1 LRRLALLAALVFAAA
16 ACSNSDPVKV
26 PNNPP
31 PVSTTTIQFS
41 TYIGKD
47 LADLARDVALDAAG
61 NTYVVGGALSTDL
74 LPGSP
79 VRAYGGN
86 AKEDAFVAKLDTNGQ
101 VVWWTFLGGPGPDRG
116 FAVDIDP
123 NGDVVIGGSAAKD
136 FPVTPGALLTTF
148 QGGAGDCD
156 PSQLPTTTT
165 TVVPASAKCD
175 VSTTDPARD
184 GFVAKLSGATGALVW
199 STYFGSGRFEAN
211 TYVQEAFCTTT
222 GEYTT
227 DDAIVDFNDDAD
239 PRTSVVRD
247 VAVDPQTGEI
257 YLTFSVRS
265 SLAFFPD
272 PDLVRD
278 TANTD
283 PAKRCNVLTDGTARA
298 SVIRNLPAVILAAL
312 QNGDQPNTPAL
323 DTALGSATDGIL
335 AKLAPDGASLPW
347 ATFIGGRGEESD
359 VVLVKLDSQGNPV
372 ILLATASTTAN
383 TAGGNRV
390 TQQDPVTK
398 AVVATEPIVENA
410 FGLSFGGVSDFYIA
424 KYALNG
430 PLIWA
435 TYVGGGS
442 SEIVEGA
449 SLALLADDS
458 VVVAGGTNS
467 SNFFTPGAFDT
478 TYNGGAGVDFFSA
491 DCGIAVVAPNASSL
505 QAATYYGGA
514 SGDGCSAVAVDSRD
528 RIYVTGG
535 TSSLDMPIRSGPFQ
549 TTRPGARSAFLG
561 VFDTDLATLLYSGY
575 FGGTGLGNS
584 WSMSLRSDAAS
595 SGRVVFVGVS
605 EAGYPLTPAPGTP
618 ARGTVTAPPAHAVA
632 TDATLG
638 F

>member
-1 LRRLALLAALVFAAA
+1 MRRLALLAAIALAAA
-16 ACSNSDPVKV
+16 ACSNSDPVKK

-41 TYIGKD
+41 TYLGKD

-61 NTYVVGGALSTDL
+61 NTYVVGGALSTDV
-74 LPGSP
+74 LPGTP

-86 AKEDAFVAKLDTNGQ
+86 AKEDAFVAKLDTAGQ

-116 FAVDIDP
+116 FAIDVDP

-148 QGGAGDCD
+148 QGGAGECD
-156 PSQLPTTTT
+156 PSQLPTNTT
-165 TVVPASAKCD
+165 TVVPSAAKCD
-175 VSTTDPARD
+175 VNTTDPARD

-211 TYVQEAFCTTT
+211 TYEQAAFCTTT
-222 GEYTT
+222 GQYTT
-227 DDAIVDFNDDAD
+227 DDAVVDFNDDAD
-239 PRTSVVRD
+239 PRTSFVHD

-257 YLTFSVRS
+257 YLTFAVKS
-265 SLAFFPD
+265 SLAFFAD

-283 PAKRCNVLTDGTARA
+283 ASKRCNVLTNGTARP

-312 QNGDQPNTPAL
+312 QNGDQPNTPGL
-323 DTALGSATDGIL
+323 DTALGSGTDGLL
-335 AKLAPDGASLPW
+335 AKLAPDGASLSW
-347 ATFIGGRGEESD
+347 ATFIGGRGDESET
-359 VVLVKLDSQGNPV
+359 VLVKLDSQGNPV
-372 ILLATASTTAN
+372 ILLATASSSTN
-383 TAGGNRV
+383 VLGGNRV

-398 AVVATEPIVENA
+398 DIVATEPIVENA
-410 FGLSFGGVSDFYIA
+410 FGLTFGGVSDFYLA

-442 SEIVEGA
+442 SEIIEGG
-449 SLALLADDS
+449 SLAIRGDDS

-478 TYNGGAGVDFFSA
+478 TYNGGAGTDFFGA

-514 SGDGCSAVAVDSRD
+514 SGEGCSAVAVDSRD

-535 TSSLDMPIRSGPFQ
+535 STSLDMPIRSGPFQ

-561 VFDTDLATLLYSGY
+561 VFGSDLASLLYSGY
-575 FGGTGLGNS
+575 FGGTGIGNS
-584 WSMSLRSDAAS
+584 FGLLVRSDTAS
-595 SGRVVFVGVS
+595 AGRVVFVGLS

-618 ARGTVTAPPAHAVA
+618 ARGTVTAPPAHGVV